1 MKIRKH
7 LIAII
12 LIFIGGILVF
22 SSLYQAIEGWNWLDS
37 FYFVIITLTTVGFG
51 DIVPKTSLGKV
62 LTIFFS
68 LFGIALFFY
77 FVSLVGAYLIKKS
90 K

>member
-37 FYFVIITLTTVGFG
+37 FYFV
-51 DIVPKTSLGKV
+51 
-62 LTIFFS
+62 
-68 LFGIALFFY
+68 
-77 FVSLVGAYLIKKS
+77 SLVGAYLIKKS